1 LEVAI
6 MNYVNPIPP
15 VLEPEPLTRSTDWEE
30 YRDAYASYEAGEWD
44 DERWTAFRLRF
55 GVYGQLQDGV
65 QMVRIKIPGG
75 LLSVAVARTIAQA
88 NREFGSGTVH
98 VTTRQDFQM
107 YHVPLGRTPD
117 LLAFLYGNGVT
128 TREACGNTL
137 RNMTSCA
144 LAGVCPRE
152 HVDAGKVADQ
162 LSLMWLRH
170 PYVQHMPRKFKVSV
184 SGCGTDCGA
193 SAIHDLGLVAREK
206 DGQQGFRVFAG
217 GGTGGIP
224 RSAVEVADFV
234 VESELPAVLE
244 ALVRLHQ
251 HYSNRV
257 NRNAAR
263 IKFLVK
269 RFGEE
274 KFCALFTEEFAR
286 VKAMPQRPW
295 SPLSWRQAEDAP
307 EPVSPGGV
315 VAQHDGLTSIVVS
328 PRLGLLSS
336 DQLDGLANIAESH
349 ASQEMRTTRDQ
360 NIALLGVNPDAVAE
374 AVAAIEALGMP
385 IEHKVGDVP
394 DVAACPGTT
403 TCRIGITNSQLF
415 GHEIVD
421 QVRGYAPLPNVQV
434 RVSGCQ
440 NGCGLHHVA
449 DFGFRGM
456 GKKIKGRNAP
466 HYQIYIGGNPRKNG
480 HIGIAGPFVPARH
493 AKTALKLLM
502 DGYGE
507 TREPGE
513 SVRDWGLRL
522 GKQGI
527 AAFLSELEGLIDPND
542 EANFRDWGEKG
553 PFFPPTVTK
562 AECAAAYAVDTLL
575 ADLADDGLMD
585 LDRAIFAGLRDEAL
599 RGGAEGFRHSARR
612 LLLRADGTDWEKAD
626 HAALVAGLNQHYAA
640 DAQVPK
646 LLDELLAAE
655 TTARKDGDLLAYR
668 ETLAAWIDAAGA
680 IAARPLETPGVDVSR
695 MGDFDS
701 SVMDLIGAQGG

>member
-1 LEVAI
+1 
-6 MNYVNPIPP
+6 MNYVNPVPP
-15 VLEPEPLTRSTDWEE
+15 MLAPEPLSRSSDWEE
-30 YRDAYASYEAGEWD
+30 YRDAFAHYQAGDWD

-55 GVYGQLQDGV
+55 GVYGQLQPGV

-75 LLSVAVARTIAQA
+75 LLSVAVARAIAQA
-88 NREFGSGTVH
+88 NHEFGSGTVH

-107 YHVPLGRTPD
+107 YHVPLARTPD
-117 LLAFLYGNGVT
+117 LLAYLYGNGVT

-144 LAGVCPRE
+144 LSGVCPRE

-162 LSLMWLRH
+162 LSRMWLRH

-193 SAIHDLGLVAREK
+193 SSIHDLGLVARQKE
-206 DGQQGFRVFAG
+206 DHQGFRVFAG

-234 VESELPAVLE
+234 TEGELPAVLE

-251 HYSNRV
+251 RYSNRK

-274 KFCALFTEEFAR
+274 KFRNLFTEEFAR
-286 VKAMPQRPW
+286 VKTMPQRPW

-315 VAQHDGLTSIVVS
+315 VDQHDGLASIVVS
-328 PRLGLLSS
+328 PRLGLLTS
-336 DQLDGLANIAESH
+336 DELDGLADIAERY
-349 ASQEMRTTRDQ
+349 ATQDMRTTRDQ
-360 NIALLGVNPDAVAE
+360 NIALIGVESSAVHG
-374 AVAAIEALGMP
+374 AVAAIEALGLP
-385 IEHKVGDVP
+385 IEHNVGDVP

-421 QVRGYAPLPNVQV
+421 QVRGYSPLPNVQV

-456 GKKIKGRNAP
+456 GKKINGRNAP
-466 HYQIYIGGNPRKNG
+466 HYQIYIGGDPRQNG
-480 HIGIAGPFVPARH
+480 HIGIAGPIVPARH
-493 AKTALKLLM
+493 AKTALTILM
-502 DGYGE
+502 DAYDE

-522 GKQGI
+522 GKPRI
-527 AAFLSELEGLIDPND
+527 TAFLAELQGLIDPED
-542 EANFRDWGEKG
+542 EANFRDWGESG
-553 PFFPPTVTK
+553 TFSPPTATK
-562 AECAAAYAVDTLL
+562 AECAAAYAIDTLL
-575 ADLADDGLMD
+575 ADLADDGLIY
-585 LDRAIFAGLRDEAL
+585 LDRALFAGLRDEGL
-599 RGGAEGFRHSARR
+599 RAGAEGFRHSARR
-612 LLLRADGTDWEKAD
+612 LLLRADGTGWDDAD
-626 HAALVAGLNQHYAA
+626 KDSLVAGLWQHYAV
-640 DAQVPK
+640 DTEVPN
-646 LLDELLAAE
+646 LLDGVLASEAA
-655 TTARKDGDLLAYR
+655 ARKGGDLHPYR
-668 ETLAAWIDAAGA
+668 ESLAAWIDAVGE
-680 IAARPLETPGVDVSR
+680 ITARPLESADIDLSQ
-695 MGDFDS
+695 MGDADS
-701 SVMDLIGAQGG
+701 SVLDMIGARGG